1 MKYIY
6 IAIILLSVNI
16 VSCKKDLESQQTM
29 VELNQCSEKSFG
41 LETVRICYEALV
53 EDSRCPANANCAW
66 QGVAKARFTIEVNGT
81 EKTIELS
88 TLNLKPQYH
97 NKVSALGYDFRLI
110 NLYPYPGTGGGLE
123 QAEIEISK

>member
-1 MKYIY
+1 MKFIY
-6 IAIILLSVNI
+6 IAIILLAVGS

-29 VELNQCSEKSFG
+29 VELNQCSEKTFG
-41 LETVRICYEALV
+41 SETVKICYEAIV

-81 EKTIELS
+81 GKTIELS
-88 TLNLKPQYH
+88 TLTLKPQYQ
-97 NKVSALGYDFRLI
+97 NKISALGYDFRLI
-110 NLYPYPGTGGGLE
+110 NLHPYPGTGGGQD